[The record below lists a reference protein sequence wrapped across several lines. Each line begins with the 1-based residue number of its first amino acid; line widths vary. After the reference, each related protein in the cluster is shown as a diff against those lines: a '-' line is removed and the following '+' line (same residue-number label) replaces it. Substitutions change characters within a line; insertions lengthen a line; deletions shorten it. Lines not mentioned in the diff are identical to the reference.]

1 MYPGTLGR
9 GADCFRTMSQDTLS
23 SPPPYGID
31 PLHCEVE
38 PFARWRTPLAAAVFV
53 AVLGSA
59 LLGWLGGG
67 PPSVKAYVSP
77 DARVTLEYEPIL
89 RSGNWFETVLT
100 ITPARDVTDLVMAVD
115 QPLWRGM
122 SIDTLAPD
130 AESAEAPGGRYS
142 YHFGKARAGEPFRI
156 KFDGQIQPRA
166 LRFLEGDITIKD
178 DDSALIVLP
187 LSVTVLP

>member
-1 MYPGTLGR
+1 
-9 GADCFRTMSQDTLS
+9 MSERAKH
-23 SPPPYGID
+23 PHAPYGID
-31 PLHCEVE
+31 PAHCEVE
-38 PFARWRTPLAAAVFV
+38 RYARFRTPLAAMVFII
-53 AVLGSA
+53 VLGSA

-67 PPSVKAYVSP
+67 SADVTAYVSP
-77 DARVTLEYEPIL
+77 SARVVLEHEPIL

-100 ITPARDVTDLVMAVD
+100 VTPARNVKDLVMAVD

-130 AESAEAPGGRYS
+130 AESAEGLDGTYS
-142 YHFGKARAGEPFRI
+142 YHFGAVKAGERLRI

-166 LRFLEGDITIKD
+166 LRFLKGDITLSD
-178 DDSALIVLP
+178 DGVEGAAKANLIAIP